1 MATYIDKS
9 GIPSSDYVQK
19 YWPAMKDGSSNSPP
33 SWQTF
38 YIDAPYWYASF
49 STYGSNGS
57 SGAQI
62 DVQIYGY
69 SCSTGKWTSYGTKTC
84 SAHNNS
90 ESLKFYSTDFNS
102 KCSNWKWVIRTW
114 GYYAW
119 FGSYKCDA
127 YLYMGSLK
135 NSSAFP
141 SGSKIGYSDINIFST
156 SNYSSDSSFVNA
168 KKPTRY
174 SGQNTKITS
183 THRLAAI
190 N

>member
-1 MATYIDKS
+1 MATYIDKN
-9 GIPSSDYVQK
+9 GIPDSDYVHK
-19 YWPAMKDGSSNSPP
+19 YWAAMKDGSSNTP
-33 SWQTF
+33 SAWQTF
-38 YIDAPYWYASF
+38 YIDAPYWYADF
-49 STYGSNGS
+49 YTRGSNGS

-69 SCSTGKWTSYGTKTC
+69 IHSTGSWVSYGTKTC
-84 SAHNNS
+84 AANNS
-90 ESLKFYSTDFNS
+90 SKTLKFYSTDFNS

-114 GYYAW
+114 GFNAW
-119 FGSYKCDA
+119 FGSYNCDA
-127 YLYMGSLK
+127 NLYMGSLK

-156 SNYSSDSSFVNA
+156 KDYSSDSSFVDA

-174 SGQNTKITS
+174 SGQNIKITL
-183 THRLAAI
+183 THKLAAI